1 MSSDTKHL
9 HWLSDWSEF
18 AFSLCFEIKAKVFL
32 KYSFMIRKPT
42 LSYGKWTLSWRHGRG
57 WEHHDWEISHFLTF
71 TLLLIHLGLF
81 PPIFFSAVLRDR
93 AQEVTRW
100 QCSRSTELVF
110 SWAWSARK
118 HPIFQTGSSLQRKN
132 IHSPTTAPATSE
144 YLQKFANTLYAQI
157 SWCFLL
163 GTLQDTMFRRNFDDP
178 RVGEFP
184 DLCGTACPRQTTCW
198 ESYRDKQGKGCAF
211 PPIQQVPVEGGQMHP
226 PNQETT
232 EWQELTQPKLL
243 MESLRSLQVPDFCSS

>member
-93 AQEVTRW
+93 A
-100 QCSRSTELVF
+100 LDD
-110 SWAWSARK
+110 SARGAQSWFSLEHGLPENIPSSK
-118 HPIFQTGSSLQRKN
+118 LGPAYRERIFTHLPQLLPPLNTSRNLQT
-132 IHSPTTAPATSE
+132 H
-144 YLQKFANTLYAQI
+144 F
-157 SWCFLL
+157 
-163 GTLQDTMFRRNFDDP
+163 M
-178 RVGEFP
+178 
-184 DLCGTACPRQTTCW
+184 
-198 ESYRDKQGKGCAF
+198 
-211 PPIQQVPVEGGQMHP
+211 
-226 PNQETT
+226 
-232 EWQELTQPKLL
+232 
-243 MESLRSLQVPDFCSS
+243 LR